1 MSTEKFR
8 LDALLK
14 LRKKEANL
22 QQGKLNACIRRLE
35 EQRQEMDRTNQ
46 EYNAVVT
53 VLREEDQIGATLSE
67 LMVHR
72 RYLER
77 MRDLAKQQGELADS
91 LAADL
96 EQVRGHVIE
105 AIQRCRAV
113 EKLKERFVDRE
124 SERAERSEQRFVDA
138 ETSARFAAVI
148 QAESA

>member
-22 QQGKLNACIRRLE
+22 QQEKLNACIRRLE

-53 VLREEDQIGATLSE
+53 LLRKEDQIGATLSE

>member
-22 QQGKLNACIRRLE
+22 QQEKLNACIRRLE

-53 VLREEDQIGATLSE
+53 VLREEDQIGAILSE

-105 AIQRCRAV
+105 AIQRSRAV
-113 EKLKERFVDRE
+113 EKLKERFVERE

-138 ETSARFAAVI
+138 ETSA
-148 QAESA
+148 

>member
-22 QQGKLNACIRRLE
+22 QQEKLNACIRRLE

-53 VLREEDQIGATLSE
+53 LLRKEDQIGAILSE

>member
-1 MSTEKFR
+1 
-8 LDALLK
+8 
-14 LRKKEANL
+14 
-22 QQGKLNACIRRLE
+22 
-35 EQRQEMDRTNQ
+35 
-46 EYNAVVT
+46 
-53 VLREEDQIGATLSE
+53 
-67 LMVHR
+67 
-72 RYLER
+72 
-77 MRDLAKQQGELADS
+77 

-138 ETSARFAAVI
+138 ETSARIASVI

>member
-22 QQGKLNACIRRLE
+22 QQEKLNACIRRLE

-53 VLREEDQIGATLSE
+53 LLRKEDQIGATLSE

-138 ETSARFAAVI
+138 ETSDRIAAVI

>member
-22 QQGKLNACIRRLE
+22 QQEKLNTCIRRLE

-53 VLREEDQIGATLSE
+53 LLRKEDQIGATLSE

-138 ETSARFAAVI
+138 ETSARIAAVI

>member
-22 QQGKLNACIRRLE
+22 QQEKLNTCIRRLE

-53 VLREEDQIGATLSE
+53 LLRKEDQIGATLSE

-113 EKLKERFVDRE
+113 EKLKERFVERE
-124 SERAERSEQRFVDA
+124 SERTERSEQRFVDA
-138 ETSARFAAVI
+138 ETSARIAAGI

>member
-22 QQGKLNACIRRLE
+22 QQEKLNACIRRLE
-35 EQRQEMDRTNQ
+35 EQRQEMDRTSQ

-53 VLREEDQIGATLSE
+53 LLREEDQIGATLSE

-105 AIQRCRAV
+105 AIQRCRVV
-113 EKLKERFVDRE
+113 EKLKERFVERE
-124 SERAERSEQRFVDA
+124 SERTERSEQRFVDA
-138 ETSARFAAVI
+138 ETSARIAAVI